1 MRFPFVAGVVFAGLV
16 IGAATV
22 FGLNW
27 ARGGSVGNNATPN
40 GNGVTAATQR
50 TTTSGGA
57 PVAASRAPG
66 TPDFASL
73 YDTVRPEIVAIDI
86 TGTAGR
92 RQSQQVQGLGS
103 GVVLDT
109 DGHILTNNH
118 VISGARVITI
128 TFSDG
133 STASGTVVVTDP
145 ADDLAIVKTDAD
157 SGKLHPATIGD
168 SSAMKIGNVV
178 ETVGN
183 PFGLQGS
190 FTTGVISGLD
200 RSLGGSRGESGQSG
214 LLQIDAAINEGSSGG
229 GLFNAQ
235 GELIGINSAL
245 ENPDN
250 NTFAG
255 VGYAI
260 PINTA
265 KPLIQRSR

>member
-1 MRFPFVAGVVFAGLV
+1 MRVPAVAAVVFVGLV
-16 IGAATV
+16 IGAASV
-22 FGLNW
+22 FGVNW
-27 ARGGSVGNNATPN
+27 ATGGSVGRDATPAAK
-40 GNGVTAATQR
+40 GITAATQR
-50 TTTSGGA
+50 TSGGT
-57 PVAASRAPG
+57 PSSASRQLSAG
-66 TPDFASL
+66 DFSSL
-73 YDTVRPEIVAIDI
+73 YDTIRPEVVEIDI
-86 TGTAGR
+86 TGQAGR
-92 RQSQQVQGLGS
+92 RRSQQIQGLGS

-109 DGHILTNNH
+109 AGDILTNNH
-118 VISGARVITI
+118 VISGAQVITI
-128 TFSDG
+128 TFADG
-133 STASGTVVVTDP
+133 ATASGTVLGTDP
-145 ADDLAIVKTDAD
+145 ADDLAIVKTDAAQ
-157 SGKLHPATIGD
+157 SELHPATLGD

-200 RSLGGSRGESGQSG
+200 RTLGGSRGEASQRG

-250 NTFAG
+250 NTFVG

-260 PINTA
+260 PIDTA
-265 KPLIQRSR
+265 KALIQRLTRS